1 MMQKHILTLLVLMLF
16 SSCAYGAIKIS
27 PSYIELDANKT
38 KKDYISESFGVAGGA
53 NETVRFK
60 VTADY
65 FEIDK
70 TGLATVIKDQGQ
82 KYSLVSRLN
91 IYPKEFTVQNG
102 KEQKV
107 RFTLTNLK
115 TLPDGESR
123 LVVFLEDVNT
133 KEIFIQKSVNGFGG
147 RIIVKTRVGVP
158 IYVDKGNYVKKG
170 NLDNVVLKKTG
181 DDYFCEYKVS
191 SLGNSKIRYKGIA
204 QLIQGDCLIDEI
216 KINGFPVEGGKFVEA
231 AQKLDIPKDK
241 IDPTKEYKIRFV
253 LNYKDEKQNDKY
265 LKKELIFIPEKLA
278 ETKI

>member
-1 MMQKHILTLLVLMLF
+1 MMHKHIFSLLVLIIF
-16 SSCAYGAIKIS
+16 AGSAYGAIKIS

-38 KKDYISESFGVAGGA
+38 RKDYISESFAVAGGA
-53 NETVRFK
+53 NETIRFK
-60 VTADY
+60 VSADY

-70 TGLATVIKDQGQ
+70 SGIVNVIKDQGQ
-82 KYSLVSRLN
+82 KCSLVSRLN

-115 TLPDGESR
+115 TLPEGESR

-133 KEIFIQKSVNGFGG
+133 KEIFIQKSLNGFGG

-158 IYVDKGNYVKKG
+158 IYIDKGNYVKKG
-170 NLDNVVLKKTG
+170 NLDNIVLKKTG

-204 QLIQGDCLIDEI
+204 QLIQGDNLIEEI
-216 KINGFPVEGGKFVEA
+216 KINGLIVEGGKFVET
-231 AQKLDIPKDK
+231 AQKFDIPKEK
-241 IDPTKEYKIRFV
+241 IDPCKEYKIRFV